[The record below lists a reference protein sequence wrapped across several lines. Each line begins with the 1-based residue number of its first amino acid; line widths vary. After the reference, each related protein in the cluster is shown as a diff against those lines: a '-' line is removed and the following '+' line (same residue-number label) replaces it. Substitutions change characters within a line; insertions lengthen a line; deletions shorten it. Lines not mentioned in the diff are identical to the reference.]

1 MSMAAS
7 RLRSERVSRIVLM
20 GVSGCGKTTVG
31 VALGARLGLPY
42 IDGDDLHPPENIAK
56 MSRSEPLDDSDRWP
70 WLAQVGDAL
79 ASLNGGAIVGCS
91 ALKRVYRERISREVG
106 APVTFVHLAGSRGL
120 IGQRLAERSG
130 HFMPTSLLDS
140 QFASLEPPSADE
152 QAITVDIDQPFD
164 KIIAH
169 IVRALEEQDK

>member
-1 MSMAAS
+1 MAAS

-31 VALGARLGLPY
+31 VALGARLGLTY
-42 IDGDDLHPPENIAK
+42 LDGDDLHPPENIAK

-70 WLAQVGDAL
+70 WLAQIGGGL
-79 ASLNGGAIVGCS
+79 ASRNGGAIVGCS
-91 ALKRVYRERISREVG
+91 ALKRAYRERISHEAG
-106 APVTFVHLAGSRGL
+106 TPVTFVHLAGSRDL
-120 IGQRLAERSG
+120 IGRRLAERSG
-130 HFMPTSLLDS
+130 HFMPASLLDS

-152 QAITVDIDQPFD
+152 QAIIVDIDQSLD

-169 IVRALEEQDK
+169 IVHALEEKDK